1 VQIGSALGS
10 AFGQLFRMSEAR
22 TRTLVACGAA
32 GGIAATFNAPIA
44 GVFFALE
51 IILGE
56 FSTRSFGVVVIAS
69 VTASVI
75 GRFAFGNVPA
85 FPLPSYQIFHITDIP
100 LYALLGILGA
110 VAGVAFTRI
119 LYWFED
125 RFDAVPM
132 PEYLKPVPGG
142 LMLGL
147 LGFFLPQVFGVGY
160 PAMSTALAG
169 HYALGLLLLL
179 VVAKILAVSL
189 TIGSG
194 GSGDVFARSVP
205 RGRDPSR
212 QLWISRH
219 GRRLCRGRSCP
230 DHRHHHSL

>member
-1 VQIGSALGS
+1 MQIGSALGS

-147 LGFFLPQVFGVGY
+147 LGFFL
-160 PAMSTALAG
+160 SCRRC
-169 HYALGLLLLL
+169 LGS
-179 VVAKILAVSL
+179 AIQ
-189 TIGSG
+189 
-194 GSGDVFARSVP
+194 P
-205 RGRDPSR
+205 
-212 QLWISRH
+212 
-219 GRRLCRGRSCP
+219 
-230 DHRHHHSL
+230 